1 MIPKFR
7 AWDEEANIMV
17 YSDHRTRKLY
27 DVYYGF
33 EMNGK
38 GLLEC
43 HWEGDYTESHVLDG
57 GTLDNIMQYT
67 GLKDKNGVEIFEGDI
82 VSDQYANIYTPI
94 FRNGIY
100 MAYNVEYLH
109 LTEQEPSTQFNV
121 VWKNGCEIIG
131 DIYEKPELLEKG
143 ENR

>member
-7 AWDEEANIMV
+7 AYLKETETLAEVIHI
-17 YSDHRTRKLY
+17 S
-27 DVYYGF
+27 F
-33 EMNGK
+33 ENK
-38 GLLEC
+38 VLKVR
-43 HWEGDYTESHVLDG
+43 HWEYGESTWLDFNQVE
-57 GTLDNIMQYT
+57 LLQFT
-67 GLKDKNGVEIFEGDI
+67 GLKDKNGKKIYEGDI

-131 DIYEKPELLEKG
+131 NIYDNPELLEG
-143 ENR
+143 EDE

>member
-1 MIPKFR
+1 MENSRFKFR
-7 AWDEEANIMV
+7 AWEKNMKIMMPVENIDFLAKQINTNSVWRMF
-17 YSDHRTRKLY
+17 HEIEL
-27 DVYYGF
+27 
-33 EMNGK
+33 
-38 GLLEC
+38 
-43 HWEGDYTESHVLDG
+43 
-57 GTLDNIMQYT
+57 MQFT
-67 GLKDKNGVEIFEGDI
+67 GLKDKNGVEIYEGDI

-131 DIYEKPELLEKG
+131 SIYEKPELLEKG

>member
-1 MIPKFR
+1 MENSRFKFR
-7 AWDEEANIMV
+7 AWEKNMKIMMPVENIDFLAKQINTNSVWRMF
-17 YSDHRTRKLY
+17 HEIEL
-27 DVYYGF
+27 
-33 EMNGK
+33 
-38 GLLEC
+38 
-43 HWEGDYTESHVLDG
+43 
-57 GTLDNIMQYT
+57 MQFT
-67 GLKDKNGVEIFEGDI
+67 GLKDKNGVEIYEGDI

-131 DIYEKPELLEKG
+131 NIYDNPELLEG
-143 ENR
+143 AEE